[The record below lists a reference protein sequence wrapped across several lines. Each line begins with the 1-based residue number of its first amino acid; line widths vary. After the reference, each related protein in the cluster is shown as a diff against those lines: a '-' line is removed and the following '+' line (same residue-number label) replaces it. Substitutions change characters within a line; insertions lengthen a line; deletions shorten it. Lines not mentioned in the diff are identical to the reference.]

1 MDIEAS
7 DLIVGLLMA
16 ALGLV
21 GLFLASG
28 AHDDEIYVFGLSM
41 AGWAVLFV
49 FGLMRRH
56 FDRADAAR
64 VAVRARG
71 GRHE

>member
-1 MDIEAS
+1 MDIAAS
-7 DLIVGLLMA
+7 DLIVGLLMTA
-16 ALGLV
+16 MGLV

-28 AHDDEIYVFGLSM
+28 AHDDEMYLFGLSM

-56 FDRADAAR
+56 FDQADAAR
-64 VAVRARG
+64 VAVPARG
-71 GRHE
+71 GHHG

>member
-7 DLIVGLLMA
+7 DLLVGLLMA
-16 ALGLV
+16 ACGLI

-28 AHDDEIYVFGLSM
+28 AHDIDMSVFGLIL
-41 AGWAVLFV
+41 AGWAVV
-49 FGLMRRH
+49 FELGLIRRH
-56 FDRADAAR
+56 YDRIDAAL
-64 VAVRARG
+64 AVARG

>member
-21 GLFLASG
+21 GLLLASG

-41 AGWAVLFV
+41 AAWAVLFV

-56 FDRADAAR
+56 FDKADAA
-64 VAVRARG
+64 VAARG

>member
-1 MDIEAS
+1 M
-7 DLIVGLLMA
+7 
-16 ALGLV
+16 
-21 GLFLASG
+21 
-28 AHDDEIYVFGLSM
+28 YVFGLSM
-41 AGWAVLFV
+41 AAWAVLFV

-64 VAVRARG
+64 VAVRAAG